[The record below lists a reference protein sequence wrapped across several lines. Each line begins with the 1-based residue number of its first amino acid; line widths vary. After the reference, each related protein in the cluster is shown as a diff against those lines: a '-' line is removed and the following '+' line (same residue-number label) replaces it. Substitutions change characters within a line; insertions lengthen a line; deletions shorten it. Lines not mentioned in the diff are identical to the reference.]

1 MSSGWDLT
9 DQKQRP
15 VKPGL
20 DSLSVYVCVS
30 DRESERE
37 RERGRVCVCGVCYSI
52 QQSDIIRQKFNHV
65 WFLSLQLTI

>member
-20 DSLSVYVCVS
+20 DFLSVYVCVS
-30 DRESERE
+30 DRERE
-37 RERGRVCVCGVCYSI
+37 RVRARARAREGVCVCV
-52 QQSDIIRQKFNHV
+52 
-65 WFLSLQLTI
+65 